1 MPCWPACVSIGVST
15 RPDDR
20 THTLGNGSPLFGS
33 ALLGSPAAGIAVA
46 LGIGLLIGLERE
58 RRKRDSAVGM
68 AGGLRTHAV
77 VALAG
82 ALAMQFPGLLLVAAG
97 AMFVGALV
105 VVAYWRSRSVDP
117 GITSEVT
124 LFTTY
129 LLGAYA
135 TVQPMLAAAI
145 GVVVALTLLLRE
157 ALHRFV
163 SRTLTEREVLDM
175 MLLAAAALV
184 LLPLLPDRAVD
195 ALGVVNP
202 RRVGQL
208 TLLVL
213 AINGLGHI
221 ALRWLGP
228 GRGLPLAGF
237 FGGFVSSAA
246 TIGAMGLK
254 VRAMPTHTRLIA
266 VAALCSSI
274 ATALQVLM
282 VLAVV
287 HPPLMVGW
295 TLPALL
301 MTAVAVASA
310 WLLWREGAE
319 VTAGDGVADE
329 SRAFQPL
336 HALAFSATVT
346 ALTWVAAWLVQRF
359 GEAGALFGIGLG
371 GLADAHSA
379 AASAGALA
387 AEGVLAL
394 PAASLAI
401 LLALVANTATKL
413 VVAATTGG
421 LRYAT
426 LLAGPHLAMLAA
438 AGIALAVAR

>member
-1 MPCWPACVSIGVST
+1 
-15 RPDDR
+15 
-20 THTLGNGSPLFGS
+20 
-33 ALLGSPAAGIAVA
+33 
-46 LGIGLLIGLERE
+46 
-58 RRKRDSAVGM
+58 
-68 AGGLRTHAV
+68 
-77 VALAG
+77 
-82 ALAMQFPGLLLVAAG
+82 
-97 AMFVGALV
+97 MFVGALV

-195 ALGVVNP
+195 GLGVVNP

-310 WLLWREGAE
+310 WLLWREGAA

>member
-1 MPCWPACVSIGVST
+1 MTVE
-15 RPDDR
+15 
-20 THTLGNGSPLFGS
+20 
-33 ALLGSPAAGIAVA
+33 AAGFLPAHPATGLAVA

-58 RRKRDSAVGM
+58 RRKRDPSFGA
-68 AGGLRTHAV
+68 AGGIRTHAL

-82 ALAMQFPGLLLVAAG
+82 AVAMQFPGVAIVA
-97 AMFVGALV
+97 VGALFTGGL
-105 VVAYWRSRSVDP
+105 VVASYLRDRSPDIGV
-117 GITSEVT
+117 TSEVT

-135 TVQPMLAAAI
+135 TVRPALAAGI
-145 GVVVALTLLLRE
+145 GAVVALTLLLRTG
-157 ALHRFV
+157 LHRFV

-184 LLPLLPDRAVD
+184 LVPLLPDRSVD

-202 RRVGQL
+202 RRVGEL

-213 AINGLGHI
+213 AINALGHV

-254 VRAMPTHTRLIA
+254 ARAAPSRSRLA
-266 VAALCSSI
+266 AAAALCSSV
-274 ATALQVLM
+274 ATAIQVVM
-282 VLAVV
+282 VLAVADRA
-287 HPPLMVGW
+287 MVAGW
-295 TLPALL
+295 ALPAAL
-301 MTAVAVASA
+301 MASIALAAA
-310 WLLWREGAE
+310 WWFWRDGSA
-319 VTAGDGVADE
+319 TDAGNLAGDE

-346 ALTWVAAWLVQRF
+346 ALTWAAAWLAQRY
-359 GEAGALFGIGLG
+359 GASGALFGIAIG
-371 GLADAHSA
+371 GFADAHSA
-379 AASAGALA
+379 TASAGALS
-387 AEGVLAL
+387 AEGVLAQPVAL
-394 PAASLAI
+394 LAV
-401 LLALVANTATKL
+401 LLALAANTVTKIL
-413 VVAATTGG
+413 VAASTGG
-421 LRYAT
+421 ARYAA

-438 AGIALAVAR
+438 AGLALAPALVAALRGAS

>member
-1 MPCWPACVSIGVST
+1 MGDGT
-15 RPDDR
+15 
-20 THTLGNGSPLFGS
+20 PLFGS
-33 ALLGSPAAGIAVA
+33 SLLGSPATGLAVA

-97 AMFVGALV
+97 AVFVGALV
-105 VVAYWRSRSVDP
+105 VIAYWRSRSVDP
-117 GITSEVT
+117 GVTSEVT

-135 TVQPMLAAAI
+135 TVQPPLAAAI

-213 AINGLGHI
+213 AINGLGHV

-254 VRAMPTHTRLIA
+254 AYAVPARLRLA
-266 VAALCSSI
+266 AAAALCSSI

-282 VLAVV
+282 VLAVA
-287 HPPLMVGW
+287 HPPLVLRW
-295 TLPALL
+295 TIPALL
-301 MTAVAVASA
+301 MAAVAVASA
-310 WLLWREGAE
+310 WLLWRDGA
-319 VTAGDGVADE
+319 AADAADDVADE

-346 ALTWVAAWLVQRF
+346 ALTWAAAWLVQRF
-359 GEAGALFGIGLG
+359 GEAGALVGIGFG
-371 GLADAHSA
+371 GFADAHSA
-379 AASAGALA
+379 TASAGALT
-387 AEGVLAL
+387 AEAVLAL

-401 LLALVANTATKL
+401 WLALAANTVTKL

-421 LRYAT
+421 TRYAA
-426 LLAGPHLAMLAA
+426 LLIAPHLLMLTA
-438 AGIALAVAR
+438 AGIALTLAR

>member
-1 MPCWPACVSIGVST
+1 MRWRSGCGSIGAST
-15 RPDDR
+15 RLEALIPPVGDP
-20 THTLGNGSPLFGS
+20 SPLSGAPFL
-33 ALLGSPAAGIAVA
+33 AYPATGLAVA

-58 RRKRDSAVGM
+58 RRKRDAAVGL

-82 ALAMQFPGLLLVAAG
+82 AIAMQFPGLLLVAAG
-97 AMFVGALV
+97 AAFVGALV
-105 VVAYWRSRSVDP
+105 VVAYWRSRSMDP
-117 GITSEVT
+117 GVTSEVT

-135 TVQPMLAAAI
+135 TVRPALAAAI

-157 ALHRFV
+157 TLHRFV
-163 SRTLTEREVLDM
+163 SRTLSEREVLDM

-184 LLPLLPDRAVD
+184 LLPLLPDRPVD
-195 ALGVVNP
+195 GLGVVDP

-213 AINGLGHI
+213 AINGLGHV
-221 ALRWLGP
+221 ALRWLGA

-254 VRAMPTHTRLIA
+254 ARAAPAHTRLA
-266 VAALCSSI
+266 ASAALCSSM
-274 ATALQVLM
+274 ATPLQVLM
-282 VLAVV
+282 VLAVA
-287 HPPLMVGW
+287 HPALMSRW
-295 TLPALL
+295 TVPALL
-301 MTAVAVASA
+301 MAAIAAAAA
-310 WLLWREGAE
+310 WSLGR
-319 VTAGDGVADE
+319 DGVRADAADALADE

-346 ALTWVAAWLVQRF
+346 ALTWAAAWLVQRF
-359 GEAGALFGIGLG
+359 GEAGALAGIGLG

-379 AASAGALA
+379 TASAGTLA
-387 AEGVLAL
+387 AEGMLAL
-394 PAASLAI
+394 PVASLAI
-401 LLALVANTATKL
+401 LLALAANTLTKIM
-413 VVAATTGG
+413 VAATTGG
-421 LRYAT
+421 LRYAA
-426 LLAGPHLAMLAA
+426 LLAGPHVAMLAA
-438 AGIALAVAR
+438 AGIALALAR

>member
-1 MPCWPACVSIGVST
+1 MPWSPACVSIGVST
-15 RPDDR
+15 RPDGWA
-20 THTLGNGSPLFGS
+20 HTLGDGSSLYGS
-33 ALLGSPAAGIAVA
+33 SLLASPATGIAVA

-58 RRKRDSAVGM
+58 RRGRDPKVGL

-82 ALAMQFPGLLLVAAG
+82 ALAMQFPGLLLVVAG
-97 AMFVGALV
+97 ALFVGALV
-105 VVAYWRSRSVDP
+105 VVAYWRSHSADP
-117 GITSEVT
+117 GVTSEVT

-135 TVQPMLAAAI
+135 TVQPALAAGI

-157 ALHRFV
+157 TLHRFV

-175 MLLAAAALV
+175 MLLAAAALL

-202 RRVGQL
+202 RRVGEL

-254 VRAMPTHTRLIA
+254 ARAAPTHTRL
-266 VAALCSSI
+266 AAAAGLCSSV
-274 ATALQVLM
+274 ATALQVLL
-282 VLAVV
+282 VLAVA
-287 HPPLMVGW
+287 HPALLARW

-301 MTAVAVASA
+301 MAAVAVVAA
-310 WLLWREGAE
+310 WALWR
-319 VTAGDGVADE
+319 DGVESSAAEALADE

-346 ALTWVAAWLVQRF
+346 ALTWAAAWSVQRY

-379 AASAGALA
+379 TASAGTLA

-394 PAASLAI
+394 PAASFAI
-401 LLALVANTATKL
+401 LLALAANTATKL

-426 LLAGPHLAMLAA
+426 LLAGPHLAMLLA
-438 AGIALAVAR
+438 AGAMLALTR

>member
-1 MPCWPACVSIGVST
+1 MTGAPYGLLPAHPATGV
-15 RPDDR
+15 
-20 THTLGNGSPLFGS
+20 
-33 ALLGSPAAGIAVA
+33 AVA

-195 ALGVVNP
+195 GLGVVNP

-310 WLLWREGAE
+310 WLLWRGGTEF
-319 VTAGDGVADE
+319 TAGDGVADE

>member
-1 MPCWPACVSIGVST
+1 LTGAPYGLLPAHPATGV
-15 RPDDR
+15 
-20 THTLGNGSPLFGS
+20 
-33 ALLGSPAAGIAVA
+33 AVA

-82 ALAMQFPGLLLVAAG
+82 ALAMQFPALLLVAAG

-195 ALGVVNP
+195 GLGVVNP

-310 WLLWREGAE
+310 WLLWREGAA

>member
-1 MPCWPACVSIGVST
+1 MTGAPYGLLPAHPATGV
-15 RPDDR
+15 
-20 THTLGNGSPLFGS
+20 
-33 ALLGSPAAGIAVA
+33 AVA

-82 ALAMQFPGLLLVAAG
+82 ALAMQFPALLLVAAG

-195 ALGVVNP
+195 GLGVVNP

-319 VTAGDGVADE
+319 FTAGDGVADE